1 MFTWPISTN
10 QKAAKE
16 LLGWT
21 PGPSQSRWQT
31 SFVRACVA
39 LQLCPPLQFG
49 PLTYQPIECVFIS
62 SNQSA
67 LWSCLYHML
76 YHLTSQLG
84 EGCSM
89 SFVRFVLLIRWK
101 TCVWNSFGAFSR
113 WVFGEFTGVRS
124 MFETFLGQR
133 ICSYVGELESLG
145 WKHNQRVRRR
155 TVATRMYGGSEV
167 VPQSYR
173 IFELLR

>member
-1 MFTWPISTN
+1 MNNLISEWLLLSPLWGIWPQILPH
-10 QKAAKE
+10 AADI
-16 LLGWT
+16 WIW
-21 PGPSQSRWQT
+21 PCRW
-31 SFVRACVA
+31 VHLNLA

-67 LWSCLYHML
+67 LWSCL

-101 TCVWNSFGAFSR
+101 TCVWNSFGAFSPMGFWR
-113 WVFGEFTGVRS
+113 IYRSAKYVRNFPRSTHMFICWRARKHGTGMKAPASCPNKEF
-124 MFETFLGQR
+124 EQGQ
-133 ICSYVGELESLG
+133 
-145 WKHNQRVRRR
+145 
-155 TVATRMYGGSEV
+155 
-167 VPQSYR
+167 
-173 IFELLR
+173 